1 MKLAYSNSLEYPYF
15 SEAKL
20 QFERIISY
28 LEDKQV
34 RQDSHGEVEAYIDA
48 EGTELLRCLLQGFLD
63 IKTAEDPVAPFK

>member
-1 MKLAYSNSLEYPYF
+1 MKLAYSNSLEFSFF

-20 QFERIISY
+20 KFERIISH

-34 RQDSHGEVEAYIDA
+34 KKESHGEVEAYIDT

-63 IKTAEDPVAPFK
+63 IK